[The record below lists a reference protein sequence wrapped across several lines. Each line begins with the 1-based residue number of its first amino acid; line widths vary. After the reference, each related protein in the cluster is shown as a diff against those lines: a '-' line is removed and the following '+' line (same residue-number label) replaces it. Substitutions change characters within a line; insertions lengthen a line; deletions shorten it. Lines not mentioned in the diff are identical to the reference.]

1 MVTSRKLRDFSAYQ
15 ARKGACNEHG
25 LELWVD
31 RGRRRGRKPDA
42 ALSVNLHRG
51 QRRDDARNRSAAPV
65 RRNVD
70 SCQVETDGVNG
81 GKLELWDVDGS
92 DGGADVNTAAAIT
105 NAQLTAAIA
114 KGRARLVYEQS
125 FLGTSGARL
134 NLAGGMPIAR
144 GLAARFSNAGV
155 AGTITLSIVSR
166 GLFMKTQICG

>member
-1 MVTSRKLRDFSAYQ
+1 MSTGWNSGSIAAVAAAGNLTQLYPSTCTAGS
-15 ARKGACNEHG
+15 GATTQGTE
-25 LELWVD
+25 
-31 RGRRRGRKPDA
+31 
-42 ALSVNLHRG
+42 
-51 QRRDDARNRSAAPV
+51 V
-65 RRNVD
+65 RRPCD
-70 SCQVETDGVNG
+70 GTLISCQVETDGVNG

-114 KGRARLVYEQS
+114 KGRARLVYEQT